1 MRKLSG
7 FVIYLLLA
15 VSCRAVADPCTEATA
30 ALQRREFAQAEA
42 LLKQCIA
49 AHPDQLLPHIQ
60 LCSIYQ
66 SQGRESDLQKAALE
80 GMKKFPAEKRFYV
93 TVGNRAGRD
102 KRYQQAIEVFSEAV
116 KRWPDDERMRH
127 NLASAHLGLG
137 MQLMEANKYG
147 EAEAQLRSATKLS
160 PDDVEA
166 HWNLGRALHNLLR
179 SDEAV
184 REFDT
189 VIKLDAQLARAHF
202 DRGVVLYQLR
212 DFGRAIEDF
221 NREIEINPSYPP
233 SYLFR
238 GLARLDTADLDG
250 AIQDLDMAVGRM
262 PEVLRAHYARARCL
276 QRLGR
281 PGEAETEF
289 RTAMGLDPSDP
300 APVGALARLLMQTGR
315 KEEAEQLSQKAK
327 ELMTERRS
335 ETDHEMRSGPPEKP
349 DPDRQNP

>member
-1 MRKLSG
+1 MGKLSE
-7 FVIYLLLA
+7 FVICLLLA
-15 VSCRAVADPCTEATA
+15 VSCRAAADPCTEATA

-66 SQGRESDLQKAALE
+66 SQGRESDLEKAALE
-80 GMKKFPAEKRFYV
+80 GMKKFPTEKRFYI

-116 KRWPDDERMRH
+116 KRWPDDVRMRN

-147 EAEAQLRSATKLS
+147 EAEVQLRSATKLS
-160 PDDVEA
+160 PEDVEA

-179 SDEAV
+179 SDEAI

-189 VIKLDAQLARAHF
+189 AIKLDPQLERAHF

-212 DFGRAIEDF
+212 DFSRAIEDF

-281 PGEAETEF
+281 SEEAETEY
-289 RTAMGLDPSDP
+289 RTAMELDPTDP
-300 APVGALARLLMQTGR
+300 APANALARLLMGIGR
-315 KEEAEQLSQKAK
+315 KEEAERLTEKAK
-327 ELMTERRS
+327 ELMTKRRG
-335 ETDHEMRSGPPEKP
+335 ETDREMLSGPPEKP
-349 DPDRQNP
+349 EPEK